1 MPRVKV
7 KTGWQE
13 KIDAA
18 SHLRKLELEREQT
31 LLNTKAI
38 QAAGTRKEK
47 LLKTMELATAKTSSS
62 KPAPSGLSDMMSS
75 LDDVLESVEKEREKT
90 KALALEKSR
99 SSKGTRASLP
109 LHSAVSLHATY
120 ATTGRVDPLAA
131 LRKHIATTL
140 DTSEKGPQDKKP
152 KNKSTKNTR

>member
-18 SHLRKLELEREQT
+18 AHLRKQELEREQT

-38 QAAGTRKEK
+38 QAAGSRKEK
-47 LLKTMELATAKTSSS
+47 LLKTMELATAKTSST

-75 LDDVLESVEKEREKT
+75 LDDVLESVEREKEKT
-90 KALALEKSR
+90 KALLEKSR
-99 SSKGTRASLP
+99 SSKGTKASLP

-131 LRKHIATTL
+131 LRKHIATAL
-140 DTSEKGPQDKKP
+140 DTSEKGPQGKTQKQIY
-152 KNKSTKNTR
+152 K